1 MLRQGGGSVASGFD
15 VRGRSP
21 APGLLVACQ
30 VGVALVLCVWS
41 ALLIRSFVELADV
54 DPGYDAEGVV
64 TFQLVV
70 PAGRNLVDVSEMLVD
85 RVQSLPGV
93 LGAAYTRQLP
103 MVRARSLVP
112 LRTTPELPAEPAPPP
127 APPGVVNAPEWPD
140 NAARQPRLSGR
151 HGDRCR
157 GGTRLRRG

>member
-1 MLRQGGGSVASGFD
+1 M
-15 VRGRSP
+15 RGRSRVQ
-21 APGLLVACQ
+21 GLLVACEI
-30 VGVALVLCVWS
+30 GVALVLCVGS

-54 DPGYDAEGVV
+54 DPGYEAEGVV

-70 PAGRNLVDVSEMLVD
+70 PTGRNLVDVSEMLAN

-93 LGAAYTRQLP
+93 LGAAYTRQLL

-112 LRTTPELPAEPAPPP
+112 LRTTPQTARRACPASRPAGRGEPARVAGP
-127 APPGVVNAPEWPD
+127 
-140 NAARQPRLSGR
+140 AARQPRLSGR
-151 HGDRCR
+151 HRDRRR